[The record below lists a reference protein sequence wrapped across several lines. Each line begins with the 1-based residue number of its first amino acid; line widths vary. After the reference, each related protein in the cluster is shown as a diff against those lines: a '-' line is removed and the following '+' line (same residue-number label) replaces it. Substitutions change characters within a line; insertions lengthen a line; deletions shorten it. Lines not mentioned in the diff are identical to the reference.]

1 MYTEQKKIAHVVIP
15 LPVEGNFTYAVP
27 EKLKEHVS
35 NGVQVVVPFGNR
47 TIAGIVLSIE
57 EYDEEKK
64 SNLPKKLKVIKDVL
78 EPGPLLSSEMMKLL
92 EWISNYYICYP
103 GEAYRLIHP
112 NINLKKGFY
121 QIRKK
126 DDVDLQNLSPTEKRI
141 IKNLTAEK
149 WITLPNL
156 EKKLGKKNI
165 LYLLQNLKRKSMIEI
180 DYFSPMVKNIYRIL
194 EFFEINENSEWFAM
208 PDQRQAKS
216 LKRISASEKLIEFL
230 RKNGK
235 CSRKQLRDAGFQS
248 CTIKSLHK
256 KGVLLKTEQKN
267 LRIQKNIFEEE
278 YKELVPSDKQKDFI
292 QKVAPFITTN
302 PQYRPFLLHGIT
314 GSGKTQIYIELIKL
328 TLEQK
333 KQAIVLLPEIVL
345 TPQTLAR
352 FRHNFSDTVA
362 VLHSRLSVS
371 ERAEVLREIREGRF
385 GIVIGPRSAIFAP
398 LPKLGL
404 IIVDEEHEG
413 SYKQSDSVPRYHA
426 RDVALYRSFLNKIP
440 IILGSATPSFE
451 SLFNA
456 LNGKYEY
463 FLLSDRI
470 NSRSLPRTHIV
481 DLKGEWRKTGTPPV
495 LSDTLTLK
503 IESRLISHE
512 QVMMLQNRR
521 GFAPYLLCRD
531 CGYIEKCPNCD
542 ITLTYHTTG
551 KRLRCHYC
559 DYIKPAPDVCPNCQG
574 LDILFKGYGTQKI
587 ERELLDEFQNAII
600 QRMDQDTTTKKDDH
614 AKILEKFRAGNID
627 ILVGTKM
634 IAKGLDFS
642 KVSLVGIVSADQGLN
657 FPDFRASEKVFQ
669 LLTQAAGRAGRGAS
683 SGEVV
688 IQTFDPEHY
697 IFKMLHTHDYLKFYE
712 REIQT
717 RKLLNYPPFSR
728 LCLIR
733 IVGKEEDTVEKYS
746 QYISSYLWSVN
757 QDKKF
762 QILGPAPAPLYRL
775 QNKYRYHI
783 LLKQKKEIDPSMKYI
798 RRLIKYAIYQ
808 NEKIKK
814 WPVRI
819 QIDIDPV
826 EIM

>member
-1 MYTEQKKIAHVVIP
+1 MNTKHKNIAHVVIP
-15 LPVEGNFTYAVP
+15 LPVEGRFSYSIP
-27 EKLKEHVS
+27 KKLISQVS
-35 NGVQVVVPFGNR
+35 SGVQVIAPFGNR
-47 TIAGIVLSIE
+47 NIAGIVLAVEKYE
-57 EYDEEKK
+57 EAEK
-64 SNLPKKLKVIKDVL
+64 SGLPKKLKAIKDIL
-78 EPGPLLSSEMMKLL
+78 EPEPLLSSELIKLL
-92 EWISNYYICYP
+92 EWVSNYYICYL

-126 DDVDLQNLSPTEKRI
+126 NDSDYPKLSPAETRI
-141 IKNLTAEK
+141 IKNLPSEQWT
-149 WITLPNL
+149 TLPNL

-165 LYLLQNLKRKSMIEI
+165 LYLLQNLKRKNLIEI
-180 DYFSPMVKNIYRIL
+180 DYFSPRVKNIYRVL
-194 EFFEINENSEWFAM
+194 EYFEINDKSEWLANL
-208 PDQRQAKS
+208 DQLQTEGQ
-216 LKRISASEKLIEFL
+216 KRISASEKLLRFL
-230 RKNGK
+230 RHNGK

-248 CTIKSLHK
+248 RTIKSLQE
-256 KGVLLKTEQKN
+256 KGVVLRTEQKN
-267 LRIQKNIFEEE
+267 HRIQKNVFEEE
-278 YKELVPSDKQKDFI
+278 FKELVLSEKQNKFI
-292 QKVAPFITTN
+292 QKVTPFITKN
-302 PQYRPFLLHGIT
+302 PQFKPFLLHGIT
-314 GSGKTQIYIELIKL
+314 GSGKTQIYIELIKF
-328 TLEQK
+328 TLKQK
-333 KQAIVLLPEIVL
+333 KQAIILIPEIVL

-352 FRHNFSDTVA
+352 FQHHFGDSVA
-362 VLHSRLSVS
+362 VLHSRLSAS
-371 ERAEVLREIREGRF
+371 ERAEVLQEIRKGKF
-385 GIVIGPRSAIFAP
+385 SIVIGPRSSIFAP
-398 LPKLGL
+398 FSDLGL
-404 IIVDEEHEG
+404 IIVDEEHES

-426 RDVALYRSFLNKIP
+426 RDVALYRAYLNKIP
-440 IILGSATPSFE
+440 IVLGSATPSFE

-456 LNGKYEY
+456 LNGDYEY
-463 FLLSDRI
+463 YLLSDRI
-470 NSRSLPRTHIV
+470 NARNLPRTHIV
-481 DLKGEWRKTGTPPV
+481 DLKGEWRKTGIPPV

-531 CGYIEKCPNCD
+531 CGYIEKCSNCD
-542 ITLTYHTTG
+542 ITLTYHSTG
-551 KRLRCHYC
+551 KKLRCHYC
-559 DYIKPAPDVCPNCQG
+559 DYTKPAPDVCPNCQG

-587 ERELLDEFQNAII
+587 EKELLEEFHNAII
-600 QRMDQDTTTKKDDH
+600 QRMDQDTTTKRNDH

-733 IVGKEEDTVEKYS
+733 ITGNEEDTVEKYS
-746 QYISSYLWSVN
+746 QNISNYLWSAN
-757 QDKKF
+757 QDKRF

-775 QNKYRYHI
+775 QNKYRYHV
-783 LLKQKKEIDPSMKYI
+783 LLKQKKELDPSMKHI
-798 RRLIKYAIYQ
+798 RQLIKYAIYQ

-814 WPVRI
+814 WPVKI
-819 QIDIDPV
+819 QIDIDPI